1 MMSIPSIIK
10 QVISS
15 YQSAKQSNNE
25 LTELKTSF
33 NPLENFKN
41 LPNNIKNSKL
51 TTIIYYVLLSLVFT
65 FSIIIMKVSILI
77 KFLIILILIYI
88 NFAPIFSQFFSN
100 GLPILG
106 WVFLFFN
113 SKFIPLSMKRP
124 ISVKVLPIL
133 ETIFYGDNLSEILA
147 SKTNTFLDILS
158 WLPYGLIHF
167 GLPFIVAFLIFIFA
181 PPKTLPQ
188 FCWSFGFMNLS
199 GVIVQNIIF
208 SCAPPWYKVLH
219 GLEKA
224 NYSMKGSPGGLGRID
239 NLVGFDMYTSG
250 FTNSPLIFGAMPSL
264 HSGCST
270 MDALWLIYL
279 LPKFA
284 PIWII
289 YVIWL
294 WFSTMY
300 LTHHYF
306 IDVVAGSCLA
316 VFFFSCVKWRGKL
329 PIKDKFCRWNYDSLN
344 FHNIWIEDPLKS
356 SDNLFSDLN
365 DFDNQLVSPYDLE
378 NQIPLNDLSNSSI
391 SNNIINANN
400 NSTKKDNNPS
410 TINSN
415 NKINNTLK
423 NNNIIKNNIN
433 NNLNNNKN
441 KKSDVESSLNNE
453 NPDGLDYFESDDEI
467 AEANDIE
474 KTFNQTKKTK
484 PKFFKE
490 SFEVTL
496 NSIPSNSRDS
506 EYANSKPT
514 N

>member
-1 MMSIPSIIK
+1 MLSIPTIIK

-15 YQSAKQSNNE
+15 FQVARSKNNQ

-33 NPLENFKN
+33 NPIPNFKN
-41 LPNNIKNSKL
+41 FPKNLQNASWS
-51 TTIIYYVLLSLVFT
+51 TIFHFSLLSIVFI
-65 FSIIIMKVSILI
+65 FSITIMRVSILI
-77 KFLIILILIYI
+77 KLIIVTVLIYI
-88 NFAPIFSQFFSN
+88 NFAPIFQQFFNN
-100 GLPILG
+100 GLPILA

-124 ISVKVLPIL
+124 ISVKVLPVL

-167 GLPFIVAFLIFIFA
+167 ALPFVVAFLIFVFA
-181 PPKTLPQ
+181 PPQTLPQ

-199 GVIVQNIIF
+199 GVVVQNMIF

-239 NLVGFDMYTSG
+239 QLLGFDMYTSG

-270 MDALWLIYL
+270 MDALWLTYL
-279 LPKFA
+279 LPKGA
-284 PIWII
+284 PIWIT
-289 YVIWL
+289 YVVWL

-329 PIKDKFCRWNYDSLN
+329 PINDKFCRWNYESLD
-344 FHNIWIEDPLKS
+344 FHNIWKEDPLKVDDYFM
-356 SDNLFSDLN
+356 DNFDLDAN
-365 DFDNQLVSPYDLE
+365 DDLE
-378 NQIPLNDLSNSSI
+378 NQIPMNDLSP
-391 SNNIINANN
+391 SNNTTNNANI
-400 NSTKKDNNPS
+400 SKQDNPYN
-410 TINSN
+410 IN
-415 NKINNTLK
+415 
-423 NNNIIKNNIN
+423 IKN
-433 NNLNNNKN
+433 KM
-441 KKSDVESSLNNE
+441 SDVQDPNE
-453 NPDGLDYFESDDEI
+453 QLTSEGRDEFESDDEI
-467 AEANDIE
+467 EHAAEANDVE
-474 KTFNQTKKTK
+474 KSFNKTTKTK

-496 NSIPSNSRDS
+496 SSSQNNANGSANNSMNNLSSNRSSPS
-506 EYANSKPT
+506 PL
-514 N
+514 